1 MVVLGVLCTAPLGA
15 HAEDYTYQSL
25 TNLGPCTSSRV
36 LLMNNDTNTQCPIE
50 GQGYADT
57 NETTTAVGGT
67 FWWHDGEAPPT
78 GLPSFFVNLLTG
90 ANHVLYQK
98 TDDAGGRKAL
108 WTLVDCR
115 AGAGGYHAAASST
128 DNGKQNYLPWSKT
141 CQPIDPVNFSAPL
154 EDGPSGIG
162 AANVGGIKQVAQISM
177 RCTSS
182 AVVYSPYYEDGIG
195 EIYFD
200 VVNGWSLVKPDS
212 ICVEKAIGIK
222 DGLPGGFDDGRDW
235 DDYLWEPVPCDMFV
249 VEDLTNIHLPDENRG
264 LEQLTLRTTKY
275 WSKMYFRVRAR
286 LNYRGPIRFR
296 IRRLSSNATTGTL
309 DYNGLIYID
318 NIIASYPGVEAEVR
332 SSGVK
337 SVVLN
342 DTDNR
347 KNCKRADLGW
357 VGAFT
362 EPLLSVG
369 LEGVKP
375 TMSFSAMT
383 NGQPEWIEAK
393 ATVSKA
399 DCAYRWRYLD
409 QAFGPWKT
417 NSSENISII
426 GGTNVVWDTAIDV
439 TNLVGDIEYSYSAWV
454 SGTRYRYF
462 DFANDTKL
470 AFPDDTAAEMYVQCA
485 TNYTARIR
493 AGVSPWQELHVLTE
507 VVTNESVWACVTND
521 WTMELTGDHSWR
533 GFVDTRTNYLGR
545 IAHIRIEGRN
555 RFATAGATT
564 PLASKTWYMPE
575 IKRIP
580 DGYKAL
586 TEIPEAGEYDLR
598 LDCSTGYLVLDF
610 NDESD
615 TFTLNHAEY
624 QDFNIWTPPPGTE
637 NKYVGDF
644 VNTTYVG
651 TAKQT
656 YLMDSSGWTLSRT
669 TSPWWWENFDAYAG
683 NPDYPF
689 NVPYGQNNLT
699 PNGWTFDNGMYVN
712 GFFTAVTNKTTYG
725 MALQLQGRGA
735 GAVALIDPADTPNGI
750 GTISFSARL
759 AQYLEFGDFFCYLG
773 GFLDKNYAFSA
784 KATMTHTPQ
793 DNNHPERND
802 ISTGC
807 PSISL
812 VAYYRPGHGC
822 YEVRV
827 SRIWAKDKTTLWGKD
842 NGALELAIYRW
853 NVIKGADGKSRWTQK
868 KLKSQRLGT
877 GGTTSYDKGNFLAP
891 VANSTTVDND
901 KWTSL
906 FIAAY
911 NTGSG
916 TYVEGAISEDQVA
929 SYSGLSGDDLLK
941 QAVLKDM
948 GTSGRMFYVSVTDKE
963 VVTNSVSPLKT
974 TPLYH
979 EKGTYGVCSTECPA
993 AFGALN
999 RHALTAAGPYYS
1011 NASKFTTQE
1020 LQRDSLNDGDW
1031 GSTSPERMISW
1042 NDFELNYPDKE
1053 SYIGVWDFGVCASPV
1068 FQELKLL
1075 SAPSG
1080 NSSDWTSTGLSLT
1093 LESYQPTNLVFS
1105 PHTLNAVNIKLSVGG
1120 TQADA
1125 RTDVVVDDL
1134 QLSQWKGE
1142 KSEDSLDE
1150 MGEWAYTGGWLTTTT
1165 NDMYQGAGASTSD
1178 PVAKVS
1184 KCGFVSYKVEGT
1196 EDDYVYVFTNTV
1208 DGVYSGSAGGYA
1220 TFIPTANV
1228 TLLGAFGLG
1237 GGGSGGAGGGGGGGG
1252 SAFVITNSTS
1262 FNIGEEVRV
1271 YVGTGGTSAG
1281 WNASRTGGTVRG
1293 YNASTFGNGNGG
1305 NNSYLRIRPLGS
1317 TSTSPVEYY
1326 AYGGGRGGAWR
1337 DGSGYA
1343 QGGNGTSSHG
1353 AGGGSGRY
1361 RDNNT
1366 SGAVTKNSSGYP
1378 AYGSGM
1384 GAGVTN
1390 IAESAGGG
1398 GGGGLVVYAGA
1409 TSTPS
1414 GVLVQGGDGG
1424 HGRANN
1430 GVTETDG
1437 VAGIGGTGFKIS
1449 DIPDAAIRQA
1459 ITKVFG
1465 VSESQGLGGGGGGG
1479 GGTNTVGNA
1488 AYYGYGSTTRGRG
1501 RDGGSDGSEVATTY
1515 ANAYG
1520 ADDARNGL
1528 GGGGGGGQIHAVV
1541 YSGGNSARNWL
1552 TRGGRGGDG
1561 LVVLHVRVNNR
1572 AVLLQPMRGDPTEP
1586 MSVSTPLM
1594 DGISMLGFSWMW
1606 ADANAEVHVQVNTNG
1621 VNESN
1626 IDGVRVGR
1634 ALADDWVD
1642 VGVVKFSQMSAAA
1655 REAGSTNFAVGMRS
1669 PISGIARVLIATN
1682 TVNYARNN
1690 ATNAAVS
1697 SMYGAVAITA
1707 MLAMDEPPLDDRSWW
1722 GWNIMPTDL
1731 RQYGSLYDHLY
1742 DTTLEIAP
1750 GRSCALNFSG
1760 QPGTGVDDPLFAD
1773 TTAAAEY
1780 DKHDPF
1786 IQTPRF
1792 TNGIGQVTFLARM
1805 LETNGVSGWVT
1816 ISGATDPEAEDEE
1829 WTAITNIRIS
1839 AESPFYKP
1847 YLWRMPFENSDFS
1860 AVRLTAWAAKDG
1872 RESAASAYAPNK
1884 IQRVLLEEVT
1894 VMQPMTPGL
1903 AFAYPPR
1910 PYRYNGTKKGNPA
1923 PLSQEQILSPDEQPI
1938 LNESFGM
1945 QVQLVPAGLEEELDR
1960 SSIRVFMDWYA
1971 DESPWGYVNWKDPEK
1986 HTANTQ
1992 SGFGIELVPAEGWS
2006 ENNLIYHSSHADA
2019 SGLIPPQLAADT
2031 GYRVVQY
2038 RISIKYSDKN
2048 GNTHESV
2055 MEVGSDWTEP
2065 PWYVFAAGN
2074 PYNQGSV
2081 KCAYTILD
2089 EISPKRAWINEINM
2103 YTKGD
2108 LNDTVHQY
2116 VEVAVP
2122 QGLSLNGWTMSYFEH
2137 GSTSTGGKY
2146 TSHPLVS
2153 FGAADVVEKK
2163 FEPTVSQYAFIA
2175 IQSPATKAAGTYNTA
2190 EHNYLND
2197 GTWGNKLFNGDGVQN
2212 VLLPYAFRL
2221 LRPTGIVE
2229 HELVFMCTNTSTSR
2243 ARYTYDGTNFVS
2255 EIKKSLNDDAWIY
2268 VGADDNA
2275 SASEDYSLGVFTNHG
2290 ENVSCWTNWMK
2301 QTPGNVNKLT
2311 NGTPQYI
2318 DPAYFNPPEGNHL
2331 WIYAEVDAAS
2341 KNTVWVKSGE
2351 ARMNTVTLIVPQ
2363 NALTG
2368 TYSTNVT
2375 YEVLKWFDIKSVTTN
2390 LLGMAAVEVA
2400 TSYDKDATGQWV
2412 LDLSNFTLP
2421 EGVSP
2426 KLFVKASTK
2435 PSKKIPDVEHGGLAP
2450 TDPYYAAVMDWL
2462 QDYEE
2467 GDIHLAHFYGMDN
2480 EPVKKNGEDVLLSL
2494 KEMYWLD
2501 IPPVSRHSDDWEW
2514 IFKAGMGGS
2523 SDHGA
2528 SASGSSVYPQ
2538 EKTVDGCVVT
2548 TVHVTV
2554 TMMISNR
2561 ADSVADPPRPPST
2574 LRGLEPGSTSSNSV
2588 AGAWNSAT
2596 FKVQGM
2602 LQNGLVDN
2610 IWRPIRWFTLG
2621 PDSFGAADSS
2631 QPFSR
2636 TIEIPAPADVG
2647 YDWAGWPADK
2657 FFYRFSIDE
2666 TLGPMTIYE
2675 LNDQSAELYH
2685 PSSP

>member
-1 MVVLGVLCTAPLGA
+1 MRKKLYRNLLWMVVLGVLCAAPLGA
-15 HAEDYTYQSL
+15 HAADYTYQSL
-25 TNLGPCTSSRV
+25 TNLGPCASSRV
-36 LLMNNDTNTQCPIE
+36 LLMNNDTNNICPIH

-67 FWWHDGEAPPT
+67 FWWHDDVVAPGT
-78 GLPSFFVNLLTG
+78 RTLPGMYLQLMPG
-90 ANHVLYQK
+90 AKHVLYQK
-98 TDDAGGRKAL
+98 TASGNKAL
-108 WTLVDCR
+108 WTLEQCR
-115 AGAGGYHAAASST
+115 TGSGGYNLATSG
-128 DNGKQNYLPWSKT
+128 DNGARNFLPWSDT
-141 CQPIDPVNFSAPL
+141 CQPIDPINYSSPIPNTWA
-154 EDGPSGIG
+154 SG
-162 AANVGGIKQVAQISM
+162 ATRLGGIKQVAHISM
-177 RCTSS
+177 RCTTD
-182 AVVYSPYYEDGIG
+182 ACVYSPFYDDGVG

-200 VVNGWSLVKPDS
+200 IVNGWSLLEPDS
-212 ICVEKAIGIK
+212 VCVEIATRVK
-222 DGLPGGFDDGRDW
+222 DGLSGVTFGDGLQWDEYDW
-235 DDYLWEPVPCDMFV
+235 GDPVPCDMFV
-249 VEDLTNIHLPDENRG
+249 VEDKNNVYLPDENKGVRK
-264 LEQLTLRTTKY
+264 LILKTTKY
-275 WSKMYFRVRAR
+275 RDTMYFRVRVR
-286 LNYRGPIRFR
+286 VEDPHVPMRFR
-296 IRRLSSNATTGTL
+296 IRRLASYSTSNL
-309 DYNGLIYID
+309 DYDGLIFID
-318 NIIASYPGVEAEVR
+318 NIIVSYPSVEAEVR
-332 SSGVK
+332 SAGVK
-337 SVVLN
+337 AVVQN

-369 LEGVKP
+369 LEDVKP
-375 TMSFSAMT
+375 TMSFNATT
-383 NGQPEWIEAK
+383 NDQPPWIEAK

-399 DCAYRWRYLD
+399 DCVYRWRYLD
-409 QAFGPWKT
+409 QAFGSWKT
-417 NSSENISII
+417 NSSENISIV

-462 DFANDTKL
+462 DFANNTKL
-470 AFPDDTAAEMYVQCA
+470 VFPDDTATEMYVQCA

-493 AGVSPWQELHVLTE
+493 AGLSPWQELHVVTE
-507 VVTNESVWACVTND
+507 VVTNESAWACVTND

-533 GFVDTRTNYLGR
+533 GFVDTRTNYTGK
-545 IAHIRIEGRN
+545 IAHIRIVGRN
-555 RFATAGATT
+555 RFATAGAAT

-586 TEIPEAGEYDLR
+586 TEIPEGGEYDVR
-598 LDCSTGYLVLDF
+598 LDCSTGYLVIDF
-610 NDESD
+610 NDEAD

-624 QDFNIWTPPPGTE
+624 QDFNIWTPPSGTE

-656 YLMDSSGWTLSRT
+656 FLMDSSGWALSRV

-735 GAVALIDPADTPNGI
+735 GAVALVDPADTPNGI

-759 AQYLEFGDFFCYLG
+759 AQYLEFGDFFCNLLG
-773 GFLDKNYAFSA
+773 FADKDYAFSA
-784 KATMTHTPQ
+784 KAAMTHTPQ
-793 DNNHPERND
+793 HNNHLDRND
-802 ISTGC
+802 ISTGT
-807 PSISL
+807 PSLSL
-812 VAYYRPGHGC
+812 VTYYRPSYGC
-822 YEVRV
+822 YEFRI

-842 NGALELAIYRW
+842 NGALEIAIYRW
-853 NVIKGADGKSRWTQK
+853 NVTKGSDGKPRWTQK
-868 KLKSQRLGT
+868 KLASKRLGA
-877 GGTTSYDKGNFLAP
+877 GGDTAYDKGNFLAP
-891 VANSTTVDND
+891 VADSTTVDND
-901 KWTSL
+901 TWTSV
-906 FIAAY
+906 FVAAY
-911 NTGSG
+911 NTANG
-916 TYVEGAISEDQVA
+916 TYVEGAISEDQVK
-929 SYSGLSGDDLLK
+929 SYSGLSGDALLE
-941 QAVLKDM
+941 QAVIKDM
-948 GTSGRMFYVSVTDKE
+948 GVSGRMFYVSCTDTEKDS
-963 VVTNSVSPLKT
+963 NGNA
-974 TPLYH
+974 LYH
-979 EKGTYGVCSTECPA
+979 AKGTYGVCSTECPA
-993 AFGALN
+993 AFGALT
-999 RHALTAAGPYYS
+999 RYALATSGPYYN
-1011 NASKFTTQE
+1011 NASKLSSRA
-1020 LQRDSLNDGDW
+1020 LQRESLQDGDW
-1031 GSTSPERMISW
+1031 GSTSPGRMMTWEQYDIENSDLPTYKGIW
-1042 NDFELNYPDKE
+1042 N
-1053 SYIGVWDFGVCASPV
+1053 FGVCAAPV
-1068 FQELKLL
+1068 FQELELK

-1080 NSSDWTSTGLSLT
+1080 NSSDWKATGLSLR

-1105 PHTLNAVNIKLSVGG
+1105 PHTLTAVNIKLSVGG

-1142 KSEDSLDE
+1142 TSDDSLGE
-1150 MGEWAYTGGWLTTTT
+1150 MGDWAYTGGWITTTT
-1165 NDMYQGAGASTSD
+1165 NDTYQGAGASTSD

-1196 EDDYVYVFTNTV
+1196 EDDYVYVFTNTT
-1208 DGVYSGSAGGYA
+1208 DGVLGNYA

-1252 SAFVITNSTS
+1252 SAFVITNATT

-1271 YVGTGGTSAG
+1271 YVGKGGNPSG
-1281 WNASRTGGTVRG
+1281 WNAAGESSGTLRA
-1293 YNASTFGNGNGG
+1293 YNASTYGNGDAG

-1343 QGGNGTSSHG
+1343 QGGNGTSNHG
-1353 AGGGSGRY
+1353 SGGGSGRY
-1361 RDNNT
+1361 RDNTT
-1366 SGAVTKNSSGYP
+1366 SGAVTKNSSGYTQF
-1378 AYGSGM
+1378 GTGM

-1398 GGGGLVVYAGA
+1398 GGGSLVVYRGA
-1409 TSTPS
+1409 TSVPS
-1414 GVLVQGGDGG
+1414 ADDILVKGGDGG
-1424 HGRANN
+1424 HGRANTAAN
-1430 GVTETDG
+1430 TTDG
-1437 VAGIGGTGFKIS
+1437 VAGMGGTGFKIS
-1449 DIPDAAIRQA
+1449 DIPDAAIRKA

-1479 GGTNTVGNA
+1479 GGTNTTGNA
-1488 AYYGYGSTTRGRG
+1488 SYYGNGSSTRGRG
-1501 RDGGSDGSEVATTY
+1501 RDGGSDGAANDSTTY
-1515 ANAYG
+1515 NASTAAAY
-1520 ADDARNGL
+1520 AKNGF
-1528 GGGGGGGQIHAVV
+1528 GGGGGGGAIHAVV
-1541 YSGGNSARNWL
+1541 HSGGSNARNWL

-1572 AVLLQPMRGDPTEP
+1572 AVLLQPMRGEPDMP
-1586 MSVSTPLM
+1586 MSVRTPLM

-1606 ADANAEVHVQVNTNG
+1606 ADEHAEVHLQVMTNG

-1626 IDGVRVGR
+1626 IDTRSKLLSDG
-1634 ALADDWVD
+1634 WED
-1642 VGVVKFSQMSAAA
+1642 VGVVKFSQLSSEA
-1655 REAGSTNFAVGMRS
+1655 REAGSTNFAVGLRS
-1669 PISGIARVLIATN
+1669 PIKGIARVLIATN

-1742 DTTLEIAP
+1742 DTTIEIAP

-1760 QPGTGVDDPLFAD
+1760 KPGTGVDDPLFAD

-1805 LETNGVSGWVT
+1805 LETNGVNGWVT
-1816 ISGATDPEAEDEE
+1816 ISGATDPEAEDED
-1829 WTAITNIRIS
+1829 WHKITNIAIS

-1847 YLWRMPFENSDFS
+1847 YLWRMPYENSDYT
-1860 AVRLTAWAAKDG
+1860 AVRLTSWAAKDG
-1872 RESAASAYAPNK
+1872 REASASAYAPNK

-1923 PLSQEQILSPDEQPI
+1923 ALPQERILSPDEQPV

-1971 DESPWGYVNWKDPEK
+1971 DETPWGFVNWQDPEK

-2006 ENNLIYHSSHADA
+2006 EDNLIYHSSHTDS
-2019 SGLIPPQLAADT
+2019 SGLIPPQFAADT

-2038 RISIKYSDKN
+2038 RISIKYRDKN
-2048 GNTHESV
+2048 GNSHDSV

-2065 PWYVFAAGN
+2065 PWYVFATGN
-2074 PYNQGSV
+2074 PYNQGTV

-2103 YTKGD
+2103 YKMGD
-2108 LNDTVHQY
+2108 LNDTTHQY

-2122 QGLSLNGWTMSYFEH
+2122 QGLSLKGWTMSYFEY
-2137 GSTSTGGKY
+2137 GDTGTGGKY
-2146 TSHPLVS
+2146 NVHPLAS
-2153 FGAADVVEKK
+2153 FGTEVVDKK
-2163 FEPTVSQYAFIA
+2163 TDPSVSQYAFIA

-2190 EHNYLND
+2190 EQHYLDD
-2197 GTWGNKLFNGDGVQN
+2197 GTWAGNLFNGDGVLN
-2212 VLLPYAFRL
+2212 VRKPYAFRL

-2243 ARYTYDGTNFVS
+2243 VRYQYDGTNFLA
-2255 EIKKSLNDDAWIY
+2255 EIKQKLNDDAWIY
-2268 VGADDNA
+2268 VGADDNGG
-2275 SASEDYSLGVFTNHG
+2275 ASEDYSLGVFTNHG
-2290 ENVSCWTNWMK
+2290 ESVSCWTNWMK
-2301 QTPGNVNKLT
+2301 QTPGNVNRLA

-2318 DPAYFNPPEGNHL
+2318 DPTYFDPPEGDHL

-2351 ARMNTVTLIVPQ
+2351 TRANSVVLIVPQ
-2363 NALTG
+2363 DSLTG

-2375 YEVLKWFDIKSVTTN
+2375 YEVLKWFDLKSVTTN
-2390 LLGMAAVEVA
+2390 LQGVAAAEVSA
-2400 TSYDKDATGQWV
+2400 SYNKSATGQWV
-2412 LDLSNFTLP
+2412 LDLSNLTLP
-2421 EGVSP
+2421 ENASR
-2426 KLFVKASTK
+2426 KFFVKASTK
-2435 PSKKIPDVEHGGLAP
+2435 PSKKIPDAEHGGLES
-2450 TDPYYAAVMDWL
+2450 TDPYYPAVIDWL
-2462 QDYEE
+2462 QNYEE

-2480 EPVKKNGEDVLLSL
+2480 KPVKKDGEDVLLSL

-2501 IPPVSRHSDDWEW
+2501 IPPVSLAGTGDWEW
-2514 IFKAGMGGS
+2514 ILKAGMGDS
-2523 SDHGA
+2523 SDKGA
-2528 SASGSSVYPQ
+2528 SVVSPPQ
-2538 EKTVDGCVVT
+2538 ERIVDGVAIT

-2554 TMMISNR
+2554 SMMISNR
-2561 ADSVADPPRPPST
+2561 ADSVAYPPHPPCT
-2574 LRGLEPGSTSSNSV
+2574 IQGLEPGSTSSNSTV
-2588 AGAWNSAT
+2588 GTWNSAC
-2596 FKVQGM
+2596 FKVQGR
-2602 LQNGLVDN
+2602 LPNGLVDD
-2610 IWRPIRWFTLG
+2610 IWRSIRWFTFG
-2621 PDSFGAADSS
+2621 PNSFGAADSAH
-2631 QPFSR
+2631 PFSR

-2647 YDWAGWPADK
+2647 YDWSAFPNCSPI
-2657 FFYRFSIDE
+2657 YRFSIDE

-2685 PSSP
+2685 GSP